1 MRQHRDIA
9 HAGGPQRDRRRHRDQ
24 HDPPVEQ
31 GRGALLPQRSAQPRG
46 QPRLVSG
53 LAQQDRAR
61 MPDKARPVTGDLQG
75 MVPRHMLH
83 GEERSRSRSYTAVVT
98 A

>member
-1 MRQHRDIA
+1 MGQHRDIA
-9 HAGGPQRDRRRHRDQ
+9 HAGGPERDRRRHRHQ
-24 HDPPVEQ
+24 HNPPVKD
-31 GRGALLPQRSAQPRG
+31 RRLPCFLQRRTQPRG
-46 QPRLVSG
+46 KSRLVSG
-53 LAQQDRAR
+53 LAQQDRAG

-83 GEERSRSRSYTAVVT
+83 GEERSRSRSYTGVVT